1 MGAAAP
7 TKKKAA
13 PVEAPLEKNAEV
25 VTSFFN

>member
-25 VTSFFN
+25 LASFF